1 MNERLLE
8 SLSALMDDE
17 ANELELERLLSQIGE
32 NGELRRTW
40 ARYHSAR
47 SALAGQLHGAPS
59 TVDISARVR
68 DALALQQSAAV
79 GGPERWWR
87 PLASFAVAASVAA
100 VVVVGGQQLSQISD
114 SDPAPAVTLAPVGI
128 GSIAGATPVRASY
141 GTQALPELQ
150 PASHTAYRELA
161 RQRMQR
167 FMQEH
172 AEHAAL
178 NSPQG
183 MIPFARVQQISE

>member
-1 MNERLLE
+1 MNERLRE

-17 ANELELERLLSQIGE
+17 ADELELERLLSRIGDD
-32 NGELRRTW
+32 GELRQVWT
-40 ARYHSAR
+40 RYHAVRGALSGQFGAGLPAPDISGR
-47 SALAGQLHGAPS
+47 VREALAQE
-59 TVDISARVR
+59 RVP
-68 DALALQQSAAV
+68 AAA
-79 GGPERWWR
+79 GPERWWR

-100 VVVVGGQQLSQISD
+100 VVVVGGQQLSQMS
-114 SDPAPAVTLAPVGI
+114 APGAPVTASAAPVGI
-128 GSIAGATPVRASY
+128 GSIAGATPVQASY

-167 FMQEH
+167 FLQEH

-183 MIPFARVQQISE
+183 MIPFARVERISE